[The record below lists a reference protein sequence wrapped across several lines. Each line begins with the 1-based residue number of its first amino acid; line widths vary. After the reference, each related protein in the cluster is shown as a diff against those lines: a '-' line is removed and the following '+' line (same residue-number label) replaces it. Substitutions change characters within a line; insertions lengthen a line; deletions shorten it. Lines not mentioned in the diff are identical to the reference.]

1 MADKKITALDDLGS
15 SLAEV
20 DLFHIVDDPS
30 NTPINKRVTA
40 KNVFNNIPTF
50 IGLKQTS
57 EALTSASTSIDT
69 TSAISEVDQSGGAT
83 ALSLADGS
91 DGMIKT
97 IIAIGTG
104 GNSIT
109 ITPTNLRGGTT
120 ITLNG
125 EGETVTCLF
134 KNSKWNVIG
143 HNGAQI
149 T

>member
-104 GNSIT
+104 GNAIT

>member
-83 ALSLADGS
+83 ALSLADGT

-109 ITPTNLRGGTT
+109 ITPTNLRGGST

-149 T
+149 A

>member
-69 TSAISEVDQSGGAT
+69 TSAISEVDQRGGAT

-104 GNSIT
+104 GNAIT

-143 HNGAQI
+143 HNGATI
-149 T
+149 A

>member
-69 TSAISEVDQSGGAT
+69 TSAIS
-83 ALSLADGS
+83 
-91 DGMIKT
+91 
-97 IIAIGTG
+97 
-104 GNSIT
+104 
-109 ITPTNLRGGTT
+109 
-120 ITLNG
+120 
-125 EGETVTCLF
+125 
-134 KNSKWNVIG
+134 
-143 HNGAQI
+143 
-149 T
+149 

>member
-1 MADKKITALDDLGS
+1 MADKRITALDDLGS

-109 ITPTNLRGGTT
+109 ITPTNLRGGST

-149 T
+149 A

>member
-109 ITPTNLRGGTT
+109 ITPTNLRGGST

-149 T
+149 A

>member
-20 DLFHIVDDPS
+20 DVFHIVDDPS

-104 GNSIT
+104 GNAIT

-143 HNGAQI
+143 HNGATI
-149 T
+149 A

>member
-109 ITPTNLRGGTT
+109 ITPTNLRGGST

>member
-83 ALSLADGS
+83 ALSLADGT

-104 GNSIT
+104 GNAIT

>member
-109 ITPTNLRGGTT
+109 ITPTNLRGGST
-120 ITLNG
+120 ITLNA
-125 EGETVTCLF
+125 EGETVVCLF

-143 HNGAQI
+143 GHGFVVA
-149 T
+149 

>member
-91 DGMIKT
+91 DGMIKP

-104 GNSIT
+104 GNAIT

-143 HNGAQI
+143 HNGATI
-149 T
+149 A

>member
-149 T
+149 A

>member
-20 DLFHIVDDPS
+20 DLFHIVEDPS

-104 GNSIT
+104 GNAIT

-143 HNGAQI
+143 HNGATI
-149 T
+149 A

>member
-83 ALSLADGS
+83 ALSLADGT

-104 GNSIT
+104 GNAIT

-149 T
+149 A

>member
-104 GNSIT
+104 GNAIT
-109 ITPTNLRGGTT
+109 ITPTNLRGGST

>member
-104 GNSIT
+104 GNAIT

-143 HNGAQI
+143 HNGATI
-149 T
+149 A

>member
-104 GNSIT
+104 GNAIT
-109 ITPTNLRGGTT
+109 ITPTNLRGGST

-149 T
+149 A